1 MDIYIYIIFFVTGQR
16 NTNMYIIFQKEVYI
30 YIYTYRY
37 SVSPEV
43 P

>member
-1 MDIYIYIIFFVTGQR
+1 MEIDIFFVTGQR
-16 NTNMYIIFQKEVYI
+16 NTKRYIIFHKEVHI

-37 SVSPEV
+37 SVSPEI